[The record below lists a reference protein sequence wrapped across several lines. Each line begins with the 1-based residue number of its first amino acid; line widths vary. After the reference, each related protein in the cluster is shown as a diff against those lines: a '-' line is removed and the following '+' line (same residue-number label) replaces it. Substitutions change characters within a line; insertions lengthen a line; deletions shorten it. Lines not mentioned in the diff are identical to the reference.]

1 MGVLQLPHHVVWLVR
16 TSEMNYLE
24 RKNAYGT
31 GMRLWTACAAGLFL
45 CAFVLLSTLFLSM
58 EVDHECDHEDCPVCS
73 VMLLCETS
81 LHQMGDVALALSVI
95 AVFFYASLRIS
106 CTCAEFVERCS
117 LVGLGVRLNN

>member
-1 MGVLQLPHHVVWLVR
+1 
-16 TSEMNYLE
+16 MNYLE
-24 RKNAYGT
+24 RKNAYGK
-31 GMRLWTACAAGLFL
+31 GMRLWTACAAGLLL

-106 CTCAEFVERCS
+106 CTRAEFVERCS